1 MMIINQLNKE
11 TINTNYA
18 QKFPLSNLIIKDNIP
33 YIIIDRDEVYEISNL
48 IDEVN
53 NSRKE

>member
-1 MMIINQLNKE
+1 MMIINQINKE
-11 TINTNYA
+11 TVNTNYA

-33 YIIIDRDEVYEISNL
+33 YIIIDRDEVYEISNV
-48 IDEVN
+48 IDKVN